1 MNNSA
6 IFEERNKIRVCA
18 GSVRADSYGM
28 PFALKA
34 AGERLSGANR
44 IPVARKSD
52 IILKDIVSCK
62 AFIAFVDFLE
72 FLVSADSCIGLRHF
86 CQIARDVNTCHKFEY
101 VSAADFVDI
110 SGIATSNA
118 ASTASNAAAEVISRV
133 FFLIINYLHYSC
145 AAYGIIFQK
154 AIFGLCIHPDARF
167 VKQHGVF

>member
-72 FLVSADSCIGLRHF
+72 FLEGFDSFVRLPETSTPVTNSNTFLPLTLLTSAVSPQAMQPALQVMPRLKS
-86 CQIARDVNTCHKFEY
+86 
-101 VSAADFVDI
+101 SA
-110 SGIATSNA
+110 
-118 ASTASNAAAEVISRV
+118 V
-133 FFLIINYLHYSC
+133 FSS
-145 AAYGIIFQK
+145 
-154 AIFGLCIHPDARF
+154 
-167 VKQHGVF
+167 

>member
-34 AGERLSGANR
+34 VGERLSGANR

-72 FLVSADSCIGLRHF
+72 FLVKGFDSFVRLPE
-86 CQIARDVNTCHKFEY
+86 ASTPVTNSNTF
-101 VSAADFVDI
+101 SAADFVDI

-133 FFLIINYLHYSC
+133 FFLIINFLHYSC
-145 AAYGIIFQK
+145 AAYGITFQK
-154 AIFGLCIHPDARF
+154 VIFGLCIHPDARF
-167 VKQHGVF
+167 VKRHGVF